1 MAEGTIM
8 NKDVK
13 KNDKNR
19 RNALGATYA
28 VIRKENEDYSK
39 FRGIRQYMQAE
50 TLPSKKVTRL

>member
-1 MAEGTIM
+1 M